1 MASKAWM
8 HSYSE
13 KLVPA
18 REALSHIRNGQT
30 IFIGSGAGEPD
41 LLTDTLADMA
51 PHFCDIEVIHLAT
64 ARREPKL
71 ASPELSGS
79 FRYNSFYV
87 GRHDSEPAGDV
98 TTDYTPMN
106 VSELPAAMATGTVL
120 VDVALVQVS
129 PPDELGTCSLGVS
142 VDATRAAVE
151 NANLVIAQVNKNMPV
166 TVGDSLVPLE
176 DIDYIVEG
184 NAPLAEASAPVLD
197 PVSLTIGRHIAS
209 LISDGMTLHFDRGP
223 ISASTMRY
231 LDTRKDLGI
240 HTDILT
246 DDILRLIES
255 GAVTNRRKKI
265 YHGKTVA
272 TMAMGSE
279 KLYRSL
285 EGNPHVELLPIEEVN
300 DPSVIAKNDD
310 MVSVH
315 SVGEIELTG
324 MARADTE
331 HVSVKQSLP
340 SSTNYIFGARCSR
353 NGFTIMALPSTTPD
367 GSRSRIVSVSIGRGV
382 AFDRASVE
390 YVVTEYGTVNLYGLS
405 VRERAI
411 ALISIAHP
419 KFRHQLLDEAKRLG
433 YVGKD
438 QEIPPESGCVYP
450 HQYEFSHT
458 FNDGTEVLFRPVQPS
473 DARRLQRLFYKLTPE
488 TIRLRFHAT
497 IKALTDEMAQ
507 KAAAID
513 YSRDMAIVGL
523 VGPRSN
529 PEIIAEGRYTYN
541 PGNNMGEFD
550 IVVREDYRGKGLA
563 TFLADYLNKIAF
575 SRGLAGV
582 YAVVIAENNAT
593 LSLFKKAWPTA
604 TSRYELGTTVV
615 TVQFPEKELKHPKDS
630 VIVYS
635 GRYAD
640 FSYGEDHPF
649 DPGRARVALN
659 LIRQQGYLAEPWIR
673 VEEPKEITRE
683 RLIESHD
690 PAFVDALEEANSG
703 VWQDKFSKFN
713 LGVEDCPV
721 FAGMFDYVMLYT
733 SATLTGTDYI
743 IRENANVVF
752 NPLGGFHHSSRSH
765 AEGFCYVNDVIAAID
780 LFLAQGYRVAYIDI
794 DTHHGNGVQDA
805 YYRDDR
811 VLSVSLHQT
820 GKTLY
825 PWGGF
830 ETETGEDI
838 GQGFN
843 VNIPLPEETDDDA
856 YEKIFRRIVIPAVE
870 AFAPSAV
877 VAVIGADTHRLDP
890 LANLSLTNNGMEA
903 VVKEIQGFSRH
914 LLLLGGGGYEL
925 KSTTQA
931 WCRMWAAA
939 NRIDSLPDFML
950 GMGGTFLGGEDIAGA
965 DIIDMAYHVTG
976 DKKVAIMEELDRV
989 ASYHESHTFPIM
1001 KQTLGAKNTSATA
1014 E

>member
-1 MASKAWM
+1 MAPKRWKTFYAD
-8 HSYSE
+8 
-13 KLVPA
+13 KLVSA
-18 REALSHIRNGQT
+18 SEALSHIKNGQT
-30 IFIGSGAGEPD
+30 IFVGSGAGEPAV
-41 LLTDTLADMA
+41 LTEKLAEMA
-51 PHFCDIEVIHLAT
+51 PRFCDIEVIHLAT
-64 ARREPKL
+64 TREEPIL
-71 ASPELSGS
+71 AAPELTDS

-87 GRHDSEPAGDV
+87 GRHDSEPEGVD

-120 VDVALVQVS
+120 VDVALVQLS
-129 PPDELGTCSLGVS
+129 TPDELGFCSLGVS
-142 VDATRAAVE
+142 VDATLAAVE
-151 NANLVIAQVNKNMPV
+151 NAKLVIAQINKNMPV
-166 TVGDSLVPLE
+166 TMGDSLVSLE
-176 DIDYIVEG
+176 AIDYAVEG
-184 NAPLAEASAPVLD
+184 HTQLAEARAPVLD
-197 PVSLTIGRHIAS
+197 PVSLTIGRYIAS
-209 LISDGMTLHFDRGP
+209 LITDGMTLHFDRGP
-223 ISASTMRY
+223 ISAAAMRY

-285 EGNPHVELLPIEEVN
+285 QGNPHIELLPINEVN
-300 DPSVIAKNDD
+300 DPAVITQNDE

-315 SVGEIELTG
+315 SVGEMELTG

-340 SSTNYIFGARCSR
+340 SSTNYIHGARCSK

-411 ALISIAHP
+411 ALMSIAHP
-419 KFRHQLLDEAKRLG
+419 KFRHDLLEEAKRLG
-433 YVGKD
+433 YVPKD

-458 FNDGTEVLFRPVQPS
+458 FNDGTEILFRPVQPS

-488 TIRLRFHAT
+488 TIRLRFHGT
-497 IKALTDEMAQ
+497 IKALTNEMAQ

-523 VGPRSN
+523 IGPRSN

-541 PGNNMGEFD
+541 PGSNMGEFD

-575 SRGLAGV
+575 SRGLSGV
-582 YAVVIAENNAT
+582 YAVVIPENNAT
-593 LSLFKKAWPTA
+593 LKLFKKAWPTA
-604 TSRYELGTTVV
+604 TRTYELGTTVV
-615 TVQFPEKELKHPKDS
+615 TSRFPEEELKHPKDS
-630 VIVYS
+630 VIVHS

-640 FSYGEDHPF
+640 YTYGDDHPF

-659 LIRQQGYLAEPWIR
+659 LIGQQGYLNEPWIR
-673 VEEPKEITRE
+673 VEEPRAITKE

-690 PAFVDALEEANSG
+690 PDFIEALEEANSG
-703 VWQDKFSKFN
+703 VWQDRFSQFN
-713 LGVEDCPV
+713 LGVDDCPV
-721 FAGMFDYVMLYT
+721 FAGMFEYVMLYV
-733 SATLTGTDYI
+733 SATLTGVDLITE
-743 IRENANVVF
+743 ENANVVF
-752 NPLGGFHHSSRSH
+752 NPLGGFHHASRSH
-765 AEGFCYVNDVIAAID
+765 AEGFCYVNDVTAAIH
-780 LFLAQGYRVAYIDI
+780 LVLGRGHRVAYIDI
-794 DTHHGNGVQDA
+794 DAHHGNGVQDA

-811 VLSVSLHQT
+811 VLTISLHQT

-830 ETETGEDI
+830 ENEIGEDI
-838 GQGFN
+838 GLGYN
-843 VNIPLPEETDDDA
+843 VNVPLPEETDDDA
-856 YEKIFRRIVIPAVE
+856 YEKIFDRIVTPTVE
-870 AFAPSAV
+870 MFAPSAV
-877 VAVIGADTHRLDP
+877 VAVIGADTHRSDP
-890 LANLSLTNNGMEA
+890 LANLSLTNNGMES
-903 VVKEIQGFSRH
+903 VVRRIQGFSRH

-965 DIIDMAYHVTG
+965 DIIDMTYRVSG
-976 DKKVAIMEELDRV
+976 EKKVAIMKELERI
-989 ASYHESHTFPIM
+989 ATYHENVTFPAM
-1001 KQTLGAKNTSATA
+1001 MRTLGAKS
-1014 E
+1014 EPGGK